1 MVALA
6 VKRRG
11 IRVSARKEVIEQNRM
26 RLGFERKLRL
36 QLFTAFTEIGQ
47 QARREY
53 TRHGNI
59 DRTQREVEPKLFNI
73 LSTHYRAVINQ
84 FGLRVLRNNKDDTQF
99 EYLVKLYIAQ
109 EGAGRVQ
116 SISNTTRKQL
126 QLVLFTG
133 EQEALGNAVIGR
145 RIFDSMNGSF
155 SRYRAATIARTET
168 HNAASY
174 ANHEVNASLKIP
186 NQIKRWVSVADL
198 RTRPSHA
205 SANGTEVGM
214 DEDFIIGG
222 MPMKYTGDP
231 RGGAKNVINCRCVTL
246 YISPED
252 EVIDETGA
260 KPRAAIKPEDKPW
273 GNAIDGE
280 VAFHNVGDWVER
292 GTIRTIIRKTEA
304 LKEVI
309 YGVSRAYYS
318 NGAIAMHAKKGFGD
332 GDLPIG
338 ESTTWRH
345 EYGHHIDFAMGSHLR
360 NGRPISNDVVD
371 DALQDRKMYG
381 RAKRKK
387 MAEAAEASFLKML
400 KDNDIK
406 IDGFD
411 DGFGSAVSWQ
421 NKLRLS
427 SLEEKEELLTWIT
440 GLTID
445 KKFIDDILRGSGFDA
460 DDLIAVYGGGKNKK
474 GQLRHGGAKGLL
486 NVVNESDTA
495 KQRFIVFLHD
505 FKANN
510 IGTGN
515 YNDEGYGNFL
525 IRHSHDEEGLMF
537 VDFLEAMSN
546 AVVGQGHGKSY
557 LNKRRAIKR
566 GITTAHTTEMMAN
579 YTALMGGERAKV
591 WRKFLQ
597 RTAPNSLAKMD
608 EIFAEIADAE
618 AMQ

>member
-36 QLFTAFTEIGQ
+36 QMFTAFTEIGQ

-73 LSTHYRAVINQ
+73 LSNHYRAVINQ

-99 EYLVKLYIAQ
+99 EYLVKLYIAEQ
-109 EGAGRVQ
+109 GAERVQ
-116 SISNTTRKQL
+116 AISGTTRKQL

-133 EQEALGNAVIGR
+133 EQESLGNAVIGR

-260 KPRAAIKPEDKPW
+260 KPTAAIRPEDKPW
-273 GNAIDGE
+273 GNATDAE
-280 VAFHNVGDWVER
+280 VAFHNVGDWEKS
-292 GTIRTIIRKTEA
+292 GTIRTAIRKTTA
-304 LKEVI
+304 LKEVV
-309 YGVSRAYYS
+309 YGAKRAYYS
-318 NGAIAMHAKKGFGD
+318 SGLIAMHAKKGFGD

-338 ESTTWRH
+338 ESTIWRH
-345 EYGHHIDFAMGSHLR
+345 EYGHHMDFAMGSHLR

-371 DALQDRKMYG
+371 DALKDRKMYG

-387 MAEAAEASFLKML
+387 MAQDAEDSFFDML
-400 KDNDIK
+400 KANGVT
-406 IDGFD
+406 IDKDRYDMLG
-411 DGFGSAVSWQ
+411 GSMTT
-421 NKLRLS
+421 KLKFLDEPRR
-427 SLEEKEELLTWIT
+427 EELSIWIT
-440 GLTID
+440 GLNID
-445 KKFIDDILRGSGFDA
+445 EKFIDGVLRGSGFNA
-460 DDLIAVYGGGKNKK
+460 DDLIAMYGGGLNKK
-474 GQLRHGGAKGLL
+474 GQISSGGAKGLIG
-486 NVVNESDTA
+486 VVNASDTA
-495 KQRFIVFLHD
+495 KERFLVFLHN

-515 YNDEGYGNFL
+515 YGDEGYGNWL
-525 IRHSHDEEGLMF
+525 IRHSHDREGLMF
-537 VDFLEAMSN
+537 LDFLEAMSN
-546 AVVGQGHGKSY
+546 AVVGDGHGKTY